1 MNLHLV
7 RMRQVAPFALVLVS
21 AAVAVAAY
29 LQALHFQFLSD
40 DLSYLPE
47 NAKLLGLHPSELWRL
62 FVEPFSPHFE
72 FLPLREL
79 SYWFDFTLFGM
90 KPAVFRADNIMQYL
104 LCLPL
109 VYATTLGLWRYFRP
123 EETAGAPWAAA
134 AVTALFALHPALVE
148 SVVWISGRK
157 YVLPNLFSM
166 LAFWFAV
173 SARREWGLSSRY
185 AAATL
190 LAFVAVMFSKASYV
204 GVAPAIAML
213 WILFWLDVPAQHRRR
228 LQLLWPFAILFLA
241 GLLTLVFIANN
252 NGTDGMSF
260 YFGVE
265 AVTRTLAVLGW
276 LARLAV
282 SPENR
287 HFFYPVFEDPHLA
300 VMVAMGGMVLAAA
313 ATGAVM
319 AMRRRSLEGFVG
331 VVFLLL
337 CMPYMQL
344 IPNHP
349 PSLVSDRYV
358 ALAVWPAMLL
368 IVALAWRLKPAP
380 RTALLFIIALA
391 WGFQTVERPRDWRG
405 GEVLIDH
412 DIKDYPG
419 YYPLA
424 YQKITRYQL
433 PKGLYREARET
444 ADGIAVP
451 MARNIM
457 VKLVE
462 AENAMHDAAISGD
475 PRDAITRFRDLEP
488 LLRQVPDQVK
498 WNPPMIHFW
507 VDSQNSIALDWQY
520 LAKKFPDDVMVSYNA
535 GLSLFIIHKYKD
547 AIIHLKV
554 AAKSQRLPES
564 LRGKTL
570 VLLGVALLGSGHA
583 AEAETPLRAALE
595 QSPPALS
602 AYCAL
607 SGVYKQ
613 TGRIEEAARAETE
626 CHSRV
631 FNEGPAQ

>member
-1 MNLHLV
+1 MNIFFPPFFASKIATRKMNSHLLV
-7 RMRQVAPFALVLVS
+7 RMRQAAPFALVLVS
-21 AAVAVAAY
+21 AAVAVADY
-29 LQALHFQFLSD
+29 LQALHFQFVSD

-47 NAKLLGLHPSELWRL
+47 NTKLLGLHPSELWRL
-62 FVEPFSPHFE
+62 FAEPFSPHFE

-79 SYWFDFTLFGM
+79 SYWFDFALFGM
-90 KPAVFRADNIMQYL
+90 NPAAFRMDNIMQYL

-123 EETAGAPWAAA
+123 ADSAGAPWAAA

-173 SARREWGLSSRY
+173 SARRERGLSSRY

-213 WILFWLDVPAQHRRR
+213 WIIFWLDIPAQHRQSA
-228 LQLLWPFAILFLA
+228 QLLWPCGILFLA
-241 GLLTLVFIANN
+241 GLLTLIFIVNN

-265 AVTRTLAVLGW
+265 AVTQTLAVLGW

-287 HFFYPVFEDPHLA
+287 HLFYPVFEDPDLA
-300 VMVAMGGMVLAAA
+300 VMVAIGGMVLAAA

-319 AMRRRSLEGFVG
+319 AMRRRSLEDFVG

-380 RTALLFIIALA
+380 AL
-391 WGFQTVERPRDWRG
+391 
-405 GEVLIDH
+405 H
-412 DIKDYPG
+412 
-419 YYPLA
+419 YYSSS
-424 YQKITRYQL
+424 RW
-433 PKGLYREARET
+433 
-444 ADGIAVP
+444 
-451 MARNIM
+451 
-457 VKLVE
+457 
-462 AENAMHDAAISGD
+462 H
-475 PRDAITRFRDLEP
+475 
-488 LLRQVPDQVK
+488 
-498 WNPPMIHFW
+498 
-507 VDSQNSIALDWQY
+507 
-520 LAKKFPDDVMVSYNA
+520 
-535 GLSLFIIHKYKD
+535 GLSRP
-547 AIIHLKV
+547 
-554 AAKSQRLPES
+554 SS
-564 LRGKTL
+564 
-570 VLLGVALLGSGHA
+570 
-583 AEAETPLRAALE
+583 
-595 QSPPALS
+595 
-602 AYCAL
+602 
-607 SGVYKQ
+607 
-613 TGRIEEAARAETE
+613 
-626 CHSRV
+626 
-631 FNEGPAQ
+631 GPATGAVMKCW